1 MNLPPSW
8 RVASRVWT
16 VGLGR
21 IVGAAASIKTVSR
34 QTPWCWA
41 MRSRTPR
48 VRKLSLVIYQDHA
61 PAEATTATDPMLYD
75 DIDYSDL
82 FANASYLPTEHGG
95 SAH

>member
-1 MNLPPSW
+1 
-8 RVASRVWT
+8 V
-16 VGLGR
+16 
-21 IVGAAASIKTVSR
+21 
-34 QTPWCWA
+34 
-41 MRSRTPR
+41 
-48 VRKLSLVIYQDHA
+48 LSLVIYQDHA